1 MSPIPDGEPAPLLL
15 ALDAGT
21 TSTRAVLFGLDG
33 RVHAS
38 AQRPLSQHY
47 PRPGRVEHDAVE
59 VRDAAV
65 AVARECLAGVDA
77 RDVAALGIANQRETT
92 VVWNRATGAPVG
104 PAIVWQ
110 DRRTAAACA
119 RLAADGLGPHVEAT
133 TGLRLDPYFSATK
146 LAWILDHTPGAR
158 EAAARGDLAF
168 GTVDAWLVWSLT
180 GGPDGG
186 VHATDVTN
194 ASRTM
199 LWGLREACWDDE
211 LLAALGIPR
220 AVLPDVRPSAGDFGT
235 TRAGLFGAALPVRG
249 VAGDQHAALVGQ
261 ACLAPGQTKVTLGTG
276 AFLLMH
282 TGRTPARSAHGL
294 LTTVAYDLGDGPQF
308 ALEGSIFVA
317 GAAVQWL
324 RDELGVV
331 ETAEET
337 AALAASVPD
346 TGGVVFVPAF
356 TGLGA
361 PVWDPAARGL
371 VAGLTRGT
379 TRAHLVRAALEA
391 VAFQTRGVV
400 DAMRADLS
408 ASSTQAAGLPTLRVD
423 GGAAANPTLLQMLAD
438 ALGAPVERPA
448 RVEATAW
455 GAAALAG
462 IGSGL
467 LSPDDVTAGWSADV
481 RVEPDPASR
490 LRTDGYRDWQRA
502 VQLARGW
509 AVE

>member
-1 MSPIPDGEPAPLLL
+1 MSPIPTGGSAPLLL

-33 RVHAS
+33 TILAT

-47 PRPGRVEHDAVE
+47 PRPGLVEHDAAE
-59 VRDAAV
+59 IRDAAV
-65 AVARECLAGVDA
+65 AVARECLDGIDA
-77 RDVAALGIANQRETT
+77 RRVAALGIANQRETT
-92 VVWNRATGAPVG
+92 VVWDRATGAPVG

-110 DRRTAAACA
+110 DRRTADTCA

-180 GGPDGG
+180 GGPHGG

-199 LWGLREACWDDE
+199 LWSLREARWDDE
-211 LLAALGIPR
+211 LLAALDIPR
-220 AVLPDVRPSAGDFGT
+220 SVLPDVRPSAGDFGT
-235 TRAGLFGAALPVRG
+235 TRADLFGAALPIRG

-261 ACLAPGQTKVTLGTG
+261 ACLAPGQTKTTLGTG

-282 TGRTPARSAHGL
+282 TGQTPARSAHGL

-331 ETAEET
+331 ETADET

-371 VAGLTRGT
+371 IAGLTRGT

-400 DAMRADLS
+400 DAMAAD
-408 ASSTQAAGLPTLRVD
+408 AGLALPTLRVD

-448 RVEATAW
+448 LVEATAW

-462 IGSGL
+462 IASGL
-467 LSPDDVTAGWSADV
+467 LTPTEVAAGWSADV
-481 RVEPDPASR
+481 RVTPDPASR

-502 VQLARGW
+502 VALATGW
-509 AVE
+509 AAR